1 MKHKIV
7 LLLFSI
13 SACTL
18 FVDSGYFCPS
28 RYPRPSTQYYYD
40 PFSQTCQTFYYR
52 GCGGTPN
59 RFSSRNECLRGCGCF
74 SDIDFGNSCPYN
86 SYIFFQQYTIRYA
99 FNQYTGTCRSFRYSA
114 CNGGNDNN
122 FRSQLECQS
131 TCGPSRSD
139 LDAPPFPGHNFVAS
153 SNSMQQQGTARALNM
168 RLTEAGSSS
177 NIGSSSHMPTEGN
190 VPLNTGS
197 QTNFGS
203 SSIMAMQRS
212 PSDMNSEVMGFPAF
226 QNNFGSSALSAGN
239 SAMNVR
245 LNQMPSPLNPGSG
258 QVINLNGQIFPAVG
272 NVMQNGMMPR
282 KGNKIY

>member
-1 MKHKIV
+1 MKHEIILCF
-7 LLLFSI
+7 LLI

-40 PFSQTCQTFYYR
+40 PFTQRCQTFYYR

-59 RFSSRNECLRGCGCF
+59 RFSSRYECLRSCGCF

-99 FNQYTGTCRSFRYSA
+99 FNKYTGTCQPFRFSA

-122 FRSQLECQS
+122 FQTQLECQT
-131 TCGPSRSD
+131 TCAPSSAD
-139 LDAPPFPGHNFVAS
+139 IDAPPFRHNFAAS
-153 SNSMQQQGTARALNM
+153 SNSIQQGTARALNM
-168 RLTEAGSSS
+168 RLPEAGSSS
-177 NIGSSSHMPTEGN
+177 QMPTEGN

-203 SSIMAMQRS
+203 SSIMAMQS
-212 PSDMNSEVMGFPAF
+212 SQSNINSGVMGFPAI

-239 SAMNVR
+239 SAMNGR
-245 LNQMPSPLNPGSG
+245 LNQMPSPLNPSTA
-258 QVINLNGQIFPAVG
+258 QMMNLNGQIIPAGG
-272 NVMQNGMMPR
+272 NRMQNRMISR

>member
-1 MKHKIV
+1 MKHEII
-7 LLLFSI
+7 LCFLFI

-40 PFSQTCQTFYYR
+40 PFTQRCQTFYYR

-59 RFSSRNECLRGCGCF
+59 RFSSRYECLRSCGCF

-99 FNQYTGTCRSFRYSA
+99 FNKYTGTCQPFRFSA

-122 FRSQLECQS
+122 FQTQLECQT
-131 TCGPSRSD
+131 TCAPSSAD
-139 LDAPPFPGHNFVAS
+139 IDAPPFRHNFAAS
-153 SNSMQQQGTARALNM
+153 SNSIQQGTARALNM
-168 RLTEAGSSS
+168 RLPEAGSSS
-177 NIGSSSHMPTEGN
+177 NIRSSSQMPTEGN
-190 VPLNTGS
+190 VPLNTES

-203 SSIMAMQRS
+203 SSIMAMQS
-212 PSDMNSEVMGFPAF
+212 SQSNINSGVMGFPAI

-239 SAMNVR
+239 SAMNGR
-245 LNQMPSPLNPGSG
+245 LNQMPSPLNPSTA
-258 QVINLNGQIFPAVG
+258 QMMNLNGQIIPAGG
-272 NVMQNGMMPR
+272 NRMQNRMISR
-282 KGNKIY
+282 KGNKIYW